1 MPGSHDTVSLPRY
14 PEDFRLLLASSSP
27 RRQALLAA
35 AGIPFTTVSS
45 NAEETTG
52 GSDPRRLAEENAL
65 AKARGAD
72 LPSLSA
78 TGTFVLGA
86 DTVVVVDGTVLGKP
100 ADADEAKDMLT
111 RLSGREHHVVTGVA
125 LLRIGS
131 DREVRELV
139 GASVTAVRFRPL
151 SEAEIQ
157 AYLQSDEWRD
167 KAGAY
172 AIQGSA
178 SLFVEGIVGDHSN
191 VVGLPLSLVGGLLRE
206 AGFDPV
212 LRVWL
217 T

>member
-1 MPGSHDTVSLPRY
+1 MPDPHVTVTLPRF
-14 PEDFRLLLASSSP
+14 PDDFILLLASSSP

-35 AGIPFTTVSS
+35 AGIPFTTVCS
-45 NAEETTG
+45 NAEETIG

-65 AKARGAD
+65 AKAREAH
-72 LPSLSA
+72 LPSLPA
-78 TGTFVLGA
+78 AGTFVLGA
-86 DTVVVVDGTVLGKP
+86 DTVVVVDGSVLGKP
-100 ADADEAKDMLT
+100 TDADEAKDMLT

-125 LLRIGS
+125 LLRIGG
-131 DREVRELV
+131 DCAPRELV
-139 GASVTAVRFRPL
+139 GASVTAVRFRHL
-151 SEAEIQ
+151 AEAEIQ
-157 AYLQSDEWRD
+157 AYLQSGEWQD

-178 SLFVEGIVGDHSN
+178 SLLVEGIVGDHSN
-191 VVGLPLSLVGGLLRE
+191 VVGLPLSLVGRLLRE